1 MSTKKRRK
9 SKAAQATAAKRA
21 ARAAATRRANPA
33 PSAPG
38 EAPEQRP
45 EIVEFEGGGGV
56 MTKLRG
62 GFQSAVGSADAPQ
75 KKKKSWLS
83 TVMWALIVIG
93 AVFMFMGSYL

>member
-1 MSTKKRRK
+1 MSNKKRRK
-9 SKAAQATAAKRA
+9 SKAAEATAAKRA
-21 ARAAATRRANPA
+21 ARAAAAAPKTRPA
-33 PSAPG
+33 PKAPG
-38 EAPEQRP
+38 EDAPHRP

-62 GFQSAVGSADAPQ
+62 GFQSAVGSDAAP
-75 KKKKSWLS
+75 KKKSWLS